1 MLWALLFRALERKV
15 NAFLFFVLFCEIV
28 LLLWMEVWK
37 IELPAEGGLAVE
49 HGEAIG
55 GAGAMVGGLAHEPGG
70 RGIVDQIVDQHPV
83 MKVFRPR
90 PWTAV
95 AVGPCAN
102 GSGVDQQA
110 DVGKNLG
117 GFCIAHGA
125 RMMLGCAADMPE
137 DDAFFAQGIGHR
149 RGCSTGAE
157 DEGSGAGGDV

>member
-1 MLWALLFRALERKV
+1 MRNTFGHLFTLTTFGES
-15 NAFLFFVLFCEIV
+15 
-28 LLLWMEVWK
+28 
-37 IELPAEGGLAVE
+37 

-137 DDAFFAQGIGHR
+137 DDAFFAQALHEMQIIDHLLHR
-149 RGCSTGAE
+149 KCCA
-157 DEGSGAGGDV
+157 